1 MINLMMSTLKRK
13 TVFLGRFADSQ
24 SKTIGGA
31 AFIIATSGIV
41 SRVLGFLR
49 DRLLAGHFGAGD
61 TLDAYYAA
69 FRIPDTL
76 YNLLVMG
83 ALSAAFVPVFTEFIS
98 KKKKREALGLAAG
111 VLEWILL
118 LLGGLSLLAIVAA
131 PAIVPVLA
139 PGFSEGKR
147 ALTVELTRIML
158 LSPLFLG
165 ASAVFGGMLLSFR
178 CFTAY
183 SLAPILYNLGIIV
196 GVTLFVPAFGTSGL
210 AWGVA
215 FGALL
220 HMMVQIP
227 SVRSRGFFPS
237 LFHRP
242 LAFNGP
248 VRRVVTLM
256 IPRTLGIAANQL
268 SLFLTTVFASLLVP
282 GSLAIFTLAS
292 NIGAIP
298 IGLFAVSFS
307 LAAFPTLSF
316 SASEKRNGDFF
327 DTLSRTTKRILFFVV
342 PVSML
347 FIVYRAQVVRVI
359 LGSGQFDWNDT
370 IATFNVLAWLSASLF
385 AQGLIPLFARAF
397 YALQDTKTP
406 LFIAILGE
414 AVYVVSVILLMP
426 RYGTNALAMAFSLGN
441 AVNVLFL
448 LLALRKKVEGWDDT
462 QFFREN
468 AMIFLAAILAG
479 GVAQVSKSVF
489 AFFTMSPLDT
499 FLKVFLQLSFGSVLG
514 FGTFLLLCH
523 WFRIEEYR
531 SLRRFVVSKV
541 LRTPEAISSVEGHPE
556 KGEW

>member
-1 MINLMMSTLKRK
+1 MIMKLKEKIIQLRHYADASST
-13 TVFLGRFADSQ
+13 S
-24 SKTIGGA
+24 IGKAAFVIGA
-31 AFIIATSGIV
+31 AGIA
-41 SRVLGFLR
+41 SRILGFLR
-49 DRLLAGHFGAGD
+49 DRLLAGQFGAGD

-83 ALSAAFVPVFTEFIS
+83 ALSAAFVPVFTEFLS
-98 KKKKREALGLAAG
+98 KKKKEEALDLAAG
-111 VLEWILL
+111 VLEWILI
-118 LLGGLSLLAIVAA
+118 LLGGLSLVAIIMAPMIVA
-131 PAIVPVLA
+131 VLA
-139 PGFSEGKR
+139 PGFSEEKR
-147 ALTVELTRIML
+147 AVTVELTRIML

-165 ASAVFGGMLLSFR
+165 ASAVFGGMLLSLR

-183 SLAPILYNLGIIV
+183 SLAPILYNIGIII
-196 GVTLFVPAFGTSGL
+196 GVTVFVPAFGMSGL

-220 HMMVQIP
+220 HMTVQIP
-227 SVRSRGFFPS
+227 AVRSRGFFPS

-242 LAFNGP
+242 LRLDGP
-248 VRRVVTLM
+248 VRRVVALM

-298 IGLFAVSFS
+298 VGLFAVSFS
-307 LAAFPTLSF
+307 LAAFPTLSY
-316 SASEKRNGDFF
+316 SASEKRGAEFF
-327 DTLSRTTKRILFFVV
+327 DTLSRTTRRILFFVV

-347 FIVYRAQVVRVI
+347 FIVFRAQVVRVI
-359 LGSGQFDWNDT
+359 LGSGQFDWDDT
-370 IATFNVLAWLSASLF
+370 IATFNVLAWLSVSLF

-414 AVYVVSVILLMP
+414 VAYVIAVVLLMP
-426 RYGTNALAMAFSLGN
+426 RYGTNALAIAFSLGSV
-441 AVNVLFL
+441 VNFFFL
-448 LLALRKKVEGWDDT
+448 LFALRKKIGEWDDT
-462 QFFREN
+462 RFFREN
-468 AMIFLAAILAG
+468 AFIFLAAILAG
-479 GVAQVSKSVF
+479 AVSQWSKSVF
-489 AFFTMSPLDT
+489 AFFSLSPLDT
-499 FLKVFLQLSFGSVLG
+499 FMKVFLQLGFGSALG
-514 FGTFLLLCH
+514 LGTFFLLCN
-523 WFRIEEYR
+523 WFRIEEYH
-531 SLRRFVVSKV
+531 SLRRFILSKV

>member
-1 MINLMMSTLKRK
+1 MIK
-13 TVFLGRFADSQ
+13 TIKGKTAVFRRLADATSE
-24 SKTIGGA
+24 TIGGA
-31 AFIIATSGIV
+31 AFVIAASGIA
-41 SRVLGFLR
+41 SRLLGFLR
-49 DRLLAGHFGAGD
+49 DRMLAGRFGAGD

-83 ALSAAFVPVFTEFIS
+83 ALSAAFVPVFTEFLS
-98 KKKKREALGLAAG
+98 KKKKREALDLAAG

-118 LLGGLSLLAIVAA
+118 SLGGLSLLAIIMA
-131 PAIVPVLA
+131 PAIVAVLA
-139 PGFSEGKR
+139 PGFSEEKR
-147 ALTVELTRIML
+147 AVTVELTRIML

-183 SLAPILYNLGIIV
+183 SLAPILYNVGIIV
-196 GVTLFVPAFGTSGL
+196 GVTVFVPALGMSGL

-215 FGALL
+215 LGALL
-220 HMMVQIP
+220 HMSVQIP
-227 SVRSRGFFPS
+227 SVKSREFFPS
-237 LFHRP
+237 LFHRR
-242 LAFNGP
+242 LRFDGP

-298 IGLFAVSFS
+298 VGLFAVSFS

-316 SASEKRNGDFF
+316 SASEKRNGEFF

-347 FIVYRAQVVRVI
+347 FIVFRAQVVRVI
-359 LGSGQFDWNDT
+359 LGSGRFDWDDT
-370 IATFNVLAWLSASLF
+370 ISTFNVLAWLSASLF

-406 LFIAILGE
+406 LYMAVLGE
-414 AVYVVSVILLMP
+414 GAYVVSVIALMP
-426 RYGTNALAMAFSLGN
+426 KYGTNALAMAFSIGSV
-441 AVNVLFL
+441 VNL
-448 LLALRKKVEGWDDT
+448 LLLLFALRKRIGEWDDT

-468 AMIFLAAILAG
+468 SLIFLAAILAG
-479 GVAQVSKSVF
+479 AVSQLSKSVF
-489 AFFTMSPLDT
+489 AFFSLSPLDT
-499 FLKVFLQLSFGSVLG
+499 FLKVFLQLG
-514 FGTFLLLCH
+514 FGTVLGLGTFFLLCN
-523 WFRIEEYR
+523 WFRIEEYH
-531 SLRRFVVSKV
+531 SIRRFILSKV